1 MNLKERVTKAG
12 LMQKEHGPYNKQVFG
27 RWLRDIRKGRPIS
40 KMAETCVLFILDSK
54 ESDVVVAEK
63 ITGLVGGLG
72 DLQYK
77 RTGKYIVL
85 SFAGLHWRVPKSTD
99 MGSNCLFDGEEID
112 LGIFDEVKL
121 GLNKYAI

>member
-54 ESDVVVAEK
+54 ESELVLAEK
-63 ITGLVGGLG
+63 LDGLVGGLG
-72 DLQYK
+72 DLQYR

-85 SFAGLHWRVPKSTD
+85 SFSGFHWRVPKSTGMD
-99 MGSNCLFDGEEID
+99 SKCLFDGEEID
-112 LGIFDEVKL
+112 LGIFEEVKL
-121 GLNKYAI
+121 RINKQ